1 MVSIDPDAP
10 WWANLAVILIVLIVP
25 TIVAHYAQKKNLD
38 KKLADTQSELRD
50 QIGKTRKS
58 IDIVQNEVKN
68 THTSNLRHDIDA
80 LSLALG
86 EIKTMVMS
94 NSASIDRVEGHCADL
109 DETQKAMKRSFERN
123 LRQQAEDLSEAVAQ
137 RERDVQSLRKAVDS
151 AVSAIETLK
160 RAVRD
165 GRKQQNR

>member
-25 TIVAHYAQKKNLD
+25 TIVAHYAQKRNLD
-38 KKLADTQSELRD
+38 KKLADTQSELGD

-86 EIKTMVMS
+86 EIKTTITS
-94 NSASIDRVEGHCADL
+94 TAAGLDRVEGYCADL
-109 DETQKAMKRSFERN
+109 DESQKAMKRSFERN

-137 RERDVQSLRKAVDS
+137 REHDVEALKRAVAS

-160 RAVRD
+160 RVVCD
-165 GRKQQNR
+165 GRKQNR